1 VYVLIIKDF
10 LPSKKK
16 YNCIILIL
24 SNTPVRIAFG
34 GGGTDV
40 EPYSSENGGFVVNAT
55 INKFFMTRLDYNLE
69 NIIKIYRDDVLL
81 YNLDITHDISVNS
94 DLIKAILYYLSIK
107 EGIDIIFHADPPKK
121 AGLGASA
128 SLSCALI
135 AGILKL
141 QEKEINK
148 NKVAE
153 MAFQVEDK
161 VLKNAGGRQDQYAA
175 VHGGFNCLEFQGNS
189 RVNIEKLT
197 IPSSFKSELEKSL
210 ILYYTGQEHVSGDLV
225 KDQIELYAKKKE
237 KSKIYLDQL
246 KEIAYTVKD
255 SIISEDLESLGLH
268 LQKDLD
274 IKQKFNPRLMTEFM
288 KSLNKGMI
296 KRGAIGGRVC
306 GAGGG
311 GCMIWLIKEIDKSAL
326 IDYLSQQPGF
336 LIDYKFVDKGLEL
349 KSL

>member
-1 VYVLIIKDF
+1 M
-10 LPSKKK
+10 
-16 YNCIILIL
+16 IL

-55 INKFFMTRLDYNLE
+55 INKYFMTKLNYNFE
-69 NIIKIYRDDVLL
+69 NIIRVYKDDVLL
-81 YNLDITHDISVNS
+81 YDLRKFHEISVNS

-107 EGIDIIFHADPPKK
+107 DGIDITFHADPPKK

-141 QEKEINK
+141 QQHEIDR

-175 VHGGFNCLEFQGNS
+175 VHGGFNCLEFQGES
-189 RVNIEKLT
+189 KVKIEKLT
-197 IPSSFKSELEKSL
+197 IPNSFKSELENRL

-225 KDQIELYAKKKE
+225 KDQIELYEKKRE
-237 KSKIYLDQL
+237 KSKSYLDQL
-246 KEIAYTVKD
+246 KEIAYRIKD
-255 SIISEDLESLGLH
+255 AIISEDLESFGLL
-268 LQKDLD
+268 LQKDLEV
-274 IKQKFNPRLMTEFM
+274 KCLFNPRLMTEFM
-288 KSLNKGMI
+288 NNLNKGMI

-311 GCMIWLIKEIDKSAL
+311 GCMIWLINDFDKND
-326 IDYLSQQPGF
+326 IIGYLNQQPGF
-336 LIDYKFVDKGLEL
+336 LIDYEFVEKGLEVK
-349 KSL
+349 KS

>member
-1 VYVLIIKDF
+1 M
-10 LPSKKK
+10 
-16 YNCIILIL
+16 
-24 SNTPVRIAFG
+24 RIAFG

-55 INKFFMTRLDYNLE
+55 INKYFMTKLDFNLE
-69 NIIKIYRDDVLL
+69 NIIKVYKDDVLL
-81 YNLDITHDISVNS
+81 YNLDVTHEISVNS

-107 EGIDIIFHADPPKK
+107 EGIDISFHGDPPKK

-141 QEKEINK
+141 QDNEINK
-148 NKVAE
+148 SKVAE

-189 RVNIEKLT
+189 RVKIEKLT
-197 IPSSFKSELEKSL
+197 IPNSFKSELEKRL

-225 KDQIELYAKKKE
+225 NDQIEFYEKSKE
-237 KSKIYLDQL
+237 KSKSYLDQL
-246 KEIAYTVKD
+246 KEIAYNVKD
-255 SIISEDLESLGLH
+255 SIISEDLESFGLL
-268 LQKDLD
+268 LQKDLKV
-274 IKQKFNPRLMTEFM
+274 KQKFNPRLMTVFM
-288 KSLNKGMI
+288 SSLNKGMI

-311 GCMIWLIKEIDKSAL
+311 GCMIWLIKGIDKSSI
-326 IDYLSQQPGF
+326 IDYLNQQPGF
-336 LIDYKFVDKGLEL
+336 LIDYKFVDTGLEL
-349 KSL
+349 KHL

>member
-1 VYVLIIKDF
+1 
-10 LPSKKK
+10 
-16 YNCIILIL
+16 
-24 SNTPVRIAFG
+24 VRIAFG

-55 INKFFMTRLDYNLE
+55 INKYFMTKLDFNLE
-69 NIIKIYRDDVLL
+69 NIIKVYKDDVLL
-81 YNLDITHDISVNS
+81 YNLDVTHEISVNS

-107 EGIDIIFHADPPKK
+107 EGIDISFHGDPPKK

-141 QEKEINK
+141 QDNEINK
-148 NKVAE
+148 SKVAE

-189 RVNIEKLT
+189 RVKIEKLT
-197 IPSSFKSELEKSL
+197 IPNSFKSELEKRL

-225 KDQIELYAKKKE
+225 KDQIEFYEKKRE
-237 KSKIYLDQL
+237 TSKSYLDQL
-246 KEIAYTVKD
+246 KEIAYNVKD
-255 SIISEDLESLGLH
+255 SIISEDLESFGLL
-268 LQKDLD
+268 LQKDLKV
-274 IKQKFNPRLMTEFM
+274 KQKFNPRLMTVFM
-288 KSLNKGMI
+288 SSLNKGMI

-311 GCMIWLIKEIDKSAL
+311 GCMIWLIKEIDKSAM
-326 IDYLSQQPGF
+326 IDYLNQQPGF
-336 LIDYKFVDKGLEL
+336 LIDYKFVDTGLEL
-349 KSL
+349 KHL

>member
-1 VYVLIIKDF
+1 M
-10 LPSKKK
+10 
-16 YNCIILIL
+16 
-24 SNTPVRIAFG
+24 RIAFG

-55 INKFFMTRLDYNLE
+55 INKYFMTKLDFNLE
-69 NIIKIYRDDVLL
+69 NIIKVYKDDVLL
-81 YNLDITHDISVNS
+81 YNLDVTHEISVNS

-107 EGIDIIFHADPPKK
+107 EGIDISFHGDPPKK

-141 QEKEINK
+141 QDNEINK
-148 NKVAE
+148 SKVAE

-189 RVNIEKLT
+189 RVKIEKLT
-197 IPSSFKSELEKSL
+197 IQSSFKLELEKRL

-225 KDQIELYAKKKE
+225 KDQIEFYEKKRE
-237 KSKIYLDQL
+237 TSKSYLDQL
-246 KEIAYTVKD
+246 KEIAYNVKD
-255 SIISEDLESLGLH
+255 SIISEDLESFGLL
-268 LQKDLD
+268 LQKDLKV
-274 IKQKFNPRLMTEFM
+274 KQKFNPRLMTVFM
-288 KSLNKGMI
+288 SSLNKGMI

-311 GCMIWLIKEIDKSAL
+311 GCMIWLIKGIDKSSI
-326 IDYLSQQPGF
+326 IDYLNQQPGF
-336 LIDYKFVDKGLEL
+336 LIDYKFVDTGLEL
-349 KSL
+349 KHL

>member
-1 VYVLIIKDF
+1 M
-10 LPSKKK
+10 
-16 YNCIILIL
+16 

-55 INKFFMTRLDYNLE
+55 INKYFMTKIDFNHE
-69 NIIKIYRDDVLL
+69 NIIKVYKDDVLL
-81 YNLDITHDISVNS
+81 YNLNTSHDISVNS

-107 EGIDIIFHADPPKK
+107 EGIDISFHADPPKK

-141 QEKEINK
+141 QENEIDK
-148 NKVAE
+148 NNVAE
-153 MAFQVEDK
+153 MAFQVEDE

-189 RVNIEKLT
+189 KVKIEKLT
-197 IPSSFKSELEKSL
+197 IPISFRSELEKRL

-225 KDQIELYAKKKE
+225 KDQIELYKEKKE
-237 KSKIYLDQL
+237 KSKNYLDQL
-246 KEIAYTVKD
+246 KEIAYSIKD
-255 SIISEDLESLGLH
+255 SIISEDLESFGVL
-268 LQKDLD
+268 LQKDLEV
-274 IKQKFNPRLMTEFM
+274 KRLFNPRLMTEFM
-288 KSLNKGMI
+288 NSLNEGMI

-311 GCMIWLIKEIDKSAL
+311 GCMIWLIKDFDKNAI
-326 IDYLSQQPGF
+326 IDYLNQQPGF
-336 LIDYKFVDKGLEL
+336 LIDYEFVESGLEL
-349 KSL
+349 KKL

>member
-1 VYVLIIKDF
+1 M
-10 LPSKKK
+10 
-16 YNCIILIL
+16 
-24 SNTPVRIAFG
+24 RIAFG

-40 EPYSSENGGFVVNAT
+40 EPYSSDNGGFVVNAT
-55 INKFFMTRLDYNLE
+55 INKYFMTKLDFNLE
-69 NIIKIYRDDVLL
+69 NIIKVYKDDVLL
-81 YNLDITHDISVNS
+81 YNLDVTHEISVNS

-107 EGIDIIFHADPPKK
+107 EGIDISFHGDPPKK

-141 QEKEINK
+141 QDNEINK
-148 NKVAE
+148 SKVAE

-189 RVNIEKLT
+189 RVKIEKLT
-197 IPSSFKSELEKSL
+197 IPNSFKSELEKRL

-225 KDQIELYAKKKE
+225 KDQIEFYEKKRE
-237 KSKIYLDQL
+237 TSKSYLDQL
-246 KEIAYTVKD
+246 KEIAYNVKD
-255 SIISEDLESLGLH
+255 SIISEDLESFGLL
-268 LQKDLD
+268 LQKDLKV
-274 IKQKFNPRLMTEFM
+274 KQKFNPRLTTVFM
-288 KSLNKGMI
+288 SSLNKGMI

-311 GCMIWLIKEIDKSAL
+311 GCMIWLIKEIDKSAM
-326 IDYLSQQPGF
+326 IDYLNQQPGF
-336 LIDYKFVDKGLEL
+336 LIDYKFVDTGLEL
-349 KSL
+349 KHL

>member
-1 VYVLIIKDF
+1 MI
-10 LPSKKK
+10 S
-16 YNCIILIL
+16 

-55 INKFFMTRLDYNLE
+55 INKYFMTKIDFNHE
-69 NIIKIYRDDVLL
+69 NIIKVYKDDVLL
-81 YNLDITHDISVNS
+81 YNLNTSHDISVNS

-107 EGIDIIFHADPPKK
+107 EGIDISFHADPPKK

-141 QEKEINK
+141 QENEIDK
-148 NKVAE
+148 NNVAE
-153 MAFQVEDK
+153 MAFQVEDE

-189 RVNIEKLT
+189 KVKIEKLT
-197 IPSSFKSELEKSL
+197 IPSSFKSELEARL

-225 KDQIELYAKKKE
+225 KDQIEFYEKRKE
-237 KSKIYLDQL
+237 KSKSYLDRL
-246 KEIAYTVKD
+246 KEIAYSIKD
-255 SIISEDLESLGLH
+255 AIISEDLESFGLL
-268 LQKDLD
+268 LQKDLEV
-274 IKQKFNPRLMTEFM
+274 KRLFNPRLMTEFM
-288 KSLNKGMI
+288 NSLNKGMI

-311 GCMIWLIKEIDKSAL
+311 GCMIWLIKDFDKNAI
-326 IDYLSQQPGF
+326 IDYLNQQPGF
-336 LIDYKFVDKGLEL
+336 LIDYEFVESGLEL
-349 KSL
+349 KKL

>member
-1 VYVLIIKDF
+1 M
-10 LPSKKK
+10 
-16 YNCIILIL
+16 
-24 SNTPVRIAFG
+24 RIAFG

-55 INKFFMTRLDYNLE
+55 INKYFMTKLDFNLE
-69 NIIKIYRDDVLL
+69 NIIKVYKDDVLL
-81 YNLDITHDISVNS
+81 YNLDVTHEISVNS

-107 EGIDIIFHADPPKK
+107 EGIDISFHGDPPKK

-141 QEKEINK
+141 QDNEINK
-148 NKVAE
+148 SKVAE

-189 RVNIEKLT
+189 RVKIEKLT
-197 IPSSFKSELEKSL
+197 IPNSFKSELEKRL

-225 KDQIELYAKKKE
+225 KDQIEFYEKKRE
-237 KSKIYLDQL
+237 TSKSYLDQL
-246 KEIAYTVKD
+246 KEIAYNVKD
-255 SIISEDLESLGLH
+255 SIISEDLESFGLL
-268 LQKDLD
+268 LQKDLKV
-274 IKQKFNPRLMTEFM
+274 KQKFNPRLMTVFM
-288 KSLNKGMI
+288 SSLNKGMI

-311 GCMIWLIKEIDKSAL
+311 GCMIWLIKEIDKSAM
-326 IDYLSQQPGF
+326 IDYLNQQPGF
-336 LIDYKFVDKGLEL
+336 LIDYKFVDTGLEL
-349 KSL
+349 KHL

>member
-1 VYVLIIKDF
+1 M
-10 LPSKKK
+10 
-16 YNCIILIL
+16 IL

-55 INKFFMTRLDYNLE
+55 INKYFMTKIDFNHE
-69 NIIKIYRDDVLL
+69 NIIKVYKDDVLL
-81 YNLDITHDISVNS
+81 YNLNTSHDISVNS

-107 EGIDIIFHADPPKK
+107 EGIDILFHADPPKK

-141 QEKEINK
+141 QENEIDK
-148 NKVAE
+148 NNVAE
-153 MAFQVEDK
+153 MAFQVEDE

-189 RVNIEKLT
+189 KVKIEKLT
-197 IPSSFKSELEKSL
+197 IPISFRSELEKRL

-225 KDQIELYAKKKE
+225 KDQIELYKEKKE
-237 KSKIYLDQL
+237 KSKNYLDQL
-246 KEIAYTVKD
+246 KEIAYSIKD
-255 SIISEDLESLGLH
+255 SIISEDLESFGVL
-268 LQKDLD
+268 LQKDLEV
-274 IKQKFNPRLMTEFM
+274 KRLFNPRLMTEFM
-288 KSLNKGMI
+288 NSLNKGMI

-311 GCMIWLIKEIDKSAL
+311 GCMIWLIKDFDKNAI
-326 IDYLSQQPGF
+326 IDYLNQQPGF
-336 LIDYKFVDKGLEL
+336 LIDYEFVESGLEL
-349 KSL
+349 KKL

>member
-1 VYVLIIKDF
+1 M
-10 LPSKKK
+10 
-16 YNCIILIL
+16 IL

-55 INKFFMTRLDYNLE
+55 INKYFMTKIDFNHE
-69 NIIKIYRDDVLL
+69 NIIKVYKDDVLL
-81 YNLDITHDISVNS
+81 YNLNTSHDISVNS

-107 EGIDIIFHADPPKK
+107 EGIDISFHADPPKK

-141 QEKEINK
+141 QENEIDK
-148 NKVAE
+148 NNVAE
-153 MAFQVEDK
+153 MAFQVEDE

-189 RVNIEKLT
+189 KVKIEKLT
-197 IPSSFKSELEKSL
+197 IPISFRSELEKRL

-225 KDQIELYAKKKE
+225 KDQIELYKEKKE
-237 KSKIYLDQL
+237 KSKNYLDQL
-246 KEIAYTVKD
+246 KEIAYSIKD
-255 SIISEDLESLGLH
+255 SIISEDLESFGVL
-268 LQKDLD
+268 LQKDLEV
-274 IKQKFNPRLMTEFM
+274 KRLFNPRLMTEFM
-288 KSLNKGMI
+288 NSLNKGMI

-311 GCMIWLIKEIDKSAL
+311 GCMIWLIKDFDKNAI
-326 IDYLSQQPGF
+326 IDYLNQQPGF
-336 LIDYKFVDKGLEL
+336 LIDYEFVESGLEL
-349 KSL
+349 KKL